1 MPIKGISFALLSQK
15 DIHNEHYY
23 SSFCSSFEGAK
34 VSLPRSCLPP
44 KVPHFAGRQRECEEI
59 ISHITSESTRIVSIW
74 GSPGFGKTSVAV
86 AVGHRLQTQ
95 GLPVWFLSLRG
106 LQSKAD
112 LTSKLLSHLRQPSAS
127 DQSPQR
133 LSLDDELC
141 NLVTAIADSFL
152 LILDNADELLESGVP
167 NVKEEVIHLLEEI
180 LRRNERVK
188 IAVTTRESLEFLNMH
203 FQGHHAVRIR
213 PLDTSSS
220 QKLVHELLPNASTFD
235 CQKIAQICGNV
246 PLALQLMCPFIS
258 EGDAKPIS
266 QSLEDFMETTG
277 TIVEKLD
284 NPNYPSNLKL
294 QLLFESS
301 FQRLSTQEKEFL
313 VSLSILHENF
323 DQNVAT
329 AVCFA
334 SGKTDQEDVAKTK
347 KMLQTK
353 KMFQSL
359 QRKSLL
365 DSGTKPGSFS
375 MHPLIQSFTREKG
388 EHEMKETFLKSKA
401 RFHDFYVSSFDTLN
415 NEFLAGRSMSAF
427 QGFYEDKQSI
437 IQCLIESCS
446 DSRTADNVFEVLSK
460 AEMFLDS
467 LFWLSSEAANFDK
480 IYDSAAK
487 GARNLKSNVR
497 YRRLL
502 VSRAFSEIT
511 WGTRGKAM
519 HLLSEAEELQETS
532 SSATDGEKGKRLC
545 YIGLYQLVTGQ
556 IQNGVKSLRQ
566 TLSLVDNS
574 AEGTVLKIIVCQIL
588 AVYHQF
594 KNYSIDPTCFNR
606 QVVQVCRTLE
616 QTHAHLLVIPGMD
629 SIRTRTDTRK
639 MSHADNAST
648 SRDHPL
654 QLQVIFLVNE
664 VTKHFIQV
672 DSNKSLVSSLYKILK
687 DVETELAK
695 DVSLG
700 LFSFHRIVVVMF
712 QYFNKSKDAQIELAK
727 ERINYHRA
735 ALEQCNNSNERNE
748 DDIATTTDMHKDSL
762 AKSFLDLGSA
772 QRATGDLASA
782 LQSEKVALDIRLE
795 HWGEDHL
802 STADSYHS
810 LGASYYSAGDFASAL
825 QSTQR
830 ALNIRQKVFGD
841 KHASTAFSYQFVGAT
856 QHKLGD
862 FSSALQSKQRA
873 LNIRLKL
880 FGQGHST
887 VADSYYSLYVT
898 QLATGDKT
906 AAVQSKQRALDIKH
920 KLCREDS
927 VTAARYSSVAVQ
939 RQELGEYTS
948 DRTEWLDTNDY
959 S

>member
-1 MPIKGISFALLSQK
+1 M
-15 DIHNEHYY
+15 
-23 SSFCSSFEGAK
+23 
-34 VSLPRSCLPP
+34 SLPRSCLPP

-59 ISHITSESTRIVSIW
+59 ISHINSESTRIVSIW

-86 AVGHRLQTQ
+86 AVGHSIQTQ

-127 DQSPQR
+127 DQSFQR

-141 NLVTAIADSFL
+141 NLVTAIPDSFL

-188 IAVTTRESLEFLNMH
+188 IAVTTRESLEFLNVH

-220 QKLVHELLPNASTFD
+220 QKLVHDLLPSASTSD
-235 CQKIAQICGNV
+235 CQNIAQICGNV

-266 QSLEDFMETTG
+266 QSLEDFMVSTR

-301 FQRLSTQEKEFL
+301 FQRLSTQEKESL
-313 VSLSILHENF
+313 VSLCILRENF
-323 DQNVAT
+323 DQKVA
-329 AVCFA
+329 AVVL
-334 SGKTDQEDVAKTK
+334 GQEDQQDVETK
-347 KMLQTK
+347 KML
-353 KMFQSL
+353 QSL

-365 DSGTKPGSFS
+365 DSGPKPGSFS
-375 MHPLIQSFTREKG
+375 MHSLIQSFTREKG
-388 EHEMKETFLKSKA
+388 EHEMKTTFLKSKA
-401 RFHDFYVSSFDTLN
+401 RFHEFYVSLFEKLN
-415 NEFLAGRSMSAF
+415 NDFLAGRSMSAF
-427 QGFYEDKQSI
+427 IGFYEDKQSI
-437 IQCLIESCS
+437 IQCLMESCS
-446 DSRTADNVFEVLSK
+446 DSRTADDVFEVLAK

-480 IYDSAAK
+480 IFDSALKRAK
-487 GARNLKSNVR
+487 KRKSNVL

-511 WGTRGKAM
+511 WGTRGKTM
-519 HLLSEAEELQETS
+519 HLLSEAGELQETS
-532 SSATDGEKGKRLC
+532 SSATDGQKGKRLC
-545 YIGLYQLVTGQ
+545 YTGLYQLVTGQ
-556 IQNGVKSLRQ
+556 TQNGVKSLREA
-566 TLSLVDNS
+566 LSLVDNS
-574 AEGTVLKIIVCQIL
+574 AEGAVLKIIVCQIL
-588 AVYHQF
+588 AVYYQF

-606 QVVQVCRTLE
+606 QVVQVCRTVE
-616 QTHAHLLVIPGMD
+616 DTYAHLLVIPAME
-629 SIRTRTDTRK
+629 SIRTRKETRK
-639 MSHADNAST
+639 VSHADNAST
-648 SRDHPL
+648 SRDQPL
-654 QLQVIFLVNE
+654 QLQVIFFVNE
-664 VTKHFIQV
+664 VTKHFIHV

-687 DVETELAK
+687 GVETELAK

-712 QYFNKSKDAQIELAK
+712 QYFTKSKDAQIELAK
-727 ERINYHRA
+727 ERINYHRT
-735 ALEQCNNSNERNE
+735 ALEQCINSNERNE
-748 DDIATTTDMHKDSL
+748 DIIATTTDMHKDAL

-772 QRATGDLASA
+772 QRATGDLVSA
-782 LQSEKVALDIRLE
+782 LQSEKCALDIRLE
-795 HWGEDHL
+795 QFGEEHW

-830 ALNIRQKVFGD
+830 ALNIRRRLYGEE
-841 KHASTAFSYQFVGAT
+841 HPTTAYSYQFVAAT

-880 FGQGHST
+880 FGEEHSSI
-887 VADSYYSLYVT
+887 ADSYYSLYVT
-898 QLATGDKT
+898 QLAAGDKT
-906 AAVQSKQRALDIKH
+906 AAVESKQRAFEIKH
-920 KLCREDS
+920 KLCGEHS
-927 VTAARYSSVAVQ
+927 VTAERYSSVAVQ

-948 DRTEWLDTNDY
+948 DRTEWLDINDY